1 MASMLPGYL
10 GLTWPS
16 LLRACQYTVM
26 CLRPLPGHLIGGMG
40 GDPREDA
47 GCDLAGVVGLVF
59 FGRAQ
64 LVDGGE
70 FALGHLPHQCIDL

>member
-1 MASMLPGYL
+1 LPGY
-10 GLTWPS
+10 
-16 LLRACQYTVM
+16 
-26 CLRPLPGHLIGGMG
+26 LIGGMG

-47 GCDLAGVVGLVF
+47 GGDLAGVVGLVF